1 MTDLRSNESPSIE
14 TVALIV
20 AGGRGARAGGD
31 LPKQYQDIAGK
42 PMLRHVLDIFVAHP
56 DIDAIQ
62 VVIHPDD
69 TQLYESAI
77 EGLTI
82 NAPVHGGAT
91 RQKSCRNGLAAC
103 QSQTPQN
110 VLIHDAARPFVD
122 ADTITRVIDA
132 LATKDGAIA
141 AIPVVDTLKKTD
153 GANLISATI
162 DRTAL
167 WRAQTPQGF
176 HYQALCAAHD
186 NATHDNF
193 TDDAAVAEA
202 HGLSVVTVMG
212 SEENIKVTTPD
223 DFIAAENRLRPDRN
237 TSDLDAPDFR
247 IGSGFDVHPFE
258 AGDHAMLCGVR
269 VPHDH
274 GLAGHS
280 DSDVG
285 LHAITDA
292 LLGTIGAGDIGAHFP
307 PSDPQWRGVD
317 SSVFLR
323 HAAGLVE
330 NAGGILRYL
339 DVTLICEAPKIGP
352 HRETMRARLAEILNL
367 DLTRVSVKATTTD
380 GLGFLGRGEGVAAQ
394 ATATVLF

>member
-1 MTDLRSNESPSIE
+1 MTNPRPNETHTVE
-14 TVALIV
+14 TIALIV

-42 PMLRHVLDIFVAHP
+42 PMLRHVLDIFVVHP
-56 DIDAIQ
+56 DIGAVQ

-69 TQLYESAI
+69 TQLYESAVD
-77 EGLTI
+77 GLSI

-91 RQKSCRNGLAAC
+91 RQESCRNGLMAC
-103 QSQTPQN
+103 QSQNPQN
-110 VLIHDAARPFVD
+110 ILIHDAARPFVD
-122 ADTITRVIDA
+122 ANTISRVIDA
-132 LATKDGAIA
+132 LATNDGAIA
-141 AIPVVDTLKKTD
+141 AIPVVDTLKKTN
-153 GANLISATI
+153 GENQISATI
-162 DRTAL
+162 DRTEL

-176 HYQALCAAHD
+176 HYQALRAAHE
-186 NATHDNF
+186 NASHDNF

-202 HGLSVVTVMG
+202 HGLSVITVLG
-212 SEENIKVTTPD
+212 SEENTKVTTPD
-223 DFIAAENRLRPDRN
+223 DFSAAEKRLRPD
-237 TSDLDAPDFR
+237 SDAPDFR

-269 VPHDH
+269 VAHDR

-330 NAGGILRYL
+330 NAGGSLRYL

-367 DLTRVSVKATTTD
+367 ALTRISVKATTTD
-380 GLGFLGRGEGVAAQ
+380 GLGFLGRSEGVAAQ